1 MKLRHWWK
9 PIPTAPWSPSP
20 ETRCRRRDSAYR
32 TEGPAPSLEALVE
45 DIAQKAKTLWKPS
58 PRRVINATGVVIH
71 TNLGR
76 APLSEEATKAAME
89 AGAGYSDLE
98 IDLEKGERGGRDAT
112 LKSLVSR
119 LTGAESSL
127 GR

>member
-1 MKLRHWWK
+1 M
-9 PIPTAPWSPSP
+9 
-20 ETRCRRRDSAYR
+20 
-32 TEGPAPSLEALVE
+32 PSLDVLVGE
-45 DIAQKAKTLWKPS
+45 IAQKAKTLWKPS

-76 APLSEEATKAAME
+76 APLSEEAANAAME

-112 LKSLVSR
+112 LKSSLAGSPVPSPAWP
-119 LTGAESSL
+119 LTTTPRPYTSS
-127 GR
+127 